1 MTGEWNVVVSLRE
14 YGFKKAFKVLQ
25 GFGVVSQ
32 TDFFNVLVM
41 KVSNIP
47 QFLEQLNVA
56 LAEDPHL
63 AAVLARVVPVTVT
76 FTFQSPEEFEAKARE
91 MALQWL
97 PQLAEKKFHVRMRR
111 RGFKGRLSSLEVER
125 SLGALLLESLEKA
138 GTPGH
143 LAFENPDAITVIET
157 LGQWAG
163 LSCWTREELERYPW
177 MRVD

>member
-1 MTGEWNVVVSLRE
+1 
-14 YGFKKAFKVLQ
+14 
-25 GFGVVSQ
+25 VSQ
-32 TDFFNVLVM
+32 TEFFNVLVM

-47 QFLEQLNVA
+47 QFLEQLNSV

-63 AAVLARVVPVTVT
+63 ATVLARVVPVSAS
-76 FTFQSPEEFEAKARE
+76 FTFQLPEEFEEKARE
-91 MALQWL
+91 IALQWL
-97 PQLAEKKFHVRMRR
+97 PQLAGKGFHVRMRR

-125 SLGALLLESLEKA
+125 SLGALLLEALEKA

-143 LAFENPDAITVIET
+143 LTFENPDAIAVVET